1 MVGNI
6 EPSGPG
12 LWLANF
18 SSGLQTDLELAEPKQ
33 VEAHAR
39 ELQVLQGGTWSTGR
53 KLAYE
58 RRPDG
63 SPPLRVESDG
73 TVF

>member
-18 SSGLQTDLELAEPKQ
+18 SGGLQTDLELAEPKQ
-33 VEAHAR
+33 VEANAG
-39 ELQVLQGGTWSTGR
+39 ELQVLQGVPGIQCDR
-53 KLAYE
+53 I
-58 RRPDG
+58 
-63 SPPLRVESDG
+63 RVPVHPISRG
-73 TVF
+73 LFLV